1 MPRIR
6 YRKTG
11 NPLYENPPDFGL
23 QDDNEELDES
33 NDEGLFTT
41 QPKGWWSSKNV
52 LGSITNDQIRQIL
65 KNYREAI
72 ALLEQELYS
81 RPAVDGRPS
90 EQYSNLLGRQSE
102 KMYYRTR
109 KERKPSNKCDKYL
122 RGLKLTRS
130 QKSEILKT
138 WTSLLEQYKIK

>member
-23 QDDNEELDES
+23 QDDNEELNES

-41 QPKGWWSSKNV
+41 QPKGWWSRDNV
-52 LGSITNDQIRQIL
+52 ISSIPDEKIRQIL
-65 KNYREAI
+65 KNYKEAI
-72 ALLEQELYS
+72 VLLEQELLS
-81 RPAVDGRPS
+81 RSIVAGRPN

-102 KMYYRTR
+102 KAYYRLR
-109 KERKPSNKCDKYL
+109 KERKPSNGCNKYL

-138 WTSLLEQYKIK
+138 WTSLLQNYKEK